1 MSCFERFAWE
11 IKESIDNK
19 VSVIVKV
26 FSIFF
31 TEISKT
37 LHWGNKKV
45 YVQDPNSSF
54 WKYKFI
60 LIEKPDQDVTEHFT
74 WTIINWLRK

>member
-1 MSCFERFAWE
+1 MSYLERSAWE
-11 IKESIDNK
+11 IKEHADNK
-19 VSVIVKV
+19 ASEIVKV

-60 LIEKPDQDVTEHFT
+60 LK
-74 WTIINWLRK
+74 